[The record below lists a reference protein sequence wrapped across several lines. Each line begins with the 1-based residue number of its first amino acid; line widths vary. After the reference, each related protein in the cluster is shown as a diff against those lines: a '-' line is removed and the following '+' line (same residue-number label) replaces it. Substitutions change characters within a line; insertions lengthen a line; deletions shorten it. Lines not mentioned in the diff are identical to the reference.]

1 MISKL
6 GERLYS
12 ARMNCNLSRKQ
23 AAKLLRVSES
33 LIGLYENGNR
43 QPSLDTLIKLA
54 SLYKVCTVY
63 LLGCDPNKYATINLS
78 GLSDSQIQAITLT
91 VNCFREQNAKK

>member
-12 ARMNCNLSRKQ
+12 ARMNCNLTRKQ

-33 LIGLYENGNR
+33 LIGLYENDNR
-43 QPSLDTLIKLA
+43 
-54 SLYKVCTVY
+54 
-63 LLGCDPNKYATINLS
+63 
-78 GLSDSQIQAITLT
+78 
-91 VNCFREQNAKK
+91 